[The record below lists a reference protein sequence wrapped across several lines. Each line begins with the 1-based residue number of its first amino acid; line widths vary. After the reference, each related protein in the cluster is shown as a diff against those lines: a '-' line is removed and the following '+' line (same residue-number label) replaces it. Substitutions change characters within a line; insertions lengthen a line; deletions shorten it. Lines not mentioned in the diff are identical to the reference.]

1 MKATTGKCSRCQ
13 AVGGWRSQTR
23 AFDPDAKGDGEPLKA
38 FRQGSDKISLGRTL
52 RKTMG
57 LHRRVAL
64 HRIWELGR
72 SAGTLSSELWRREER
87 EPGRLQGVAGCE
99 PVNRSLPR
107 DLI

>member
-1 MKATTGKCSRCQ
+1 
-13 AVGGWRSQTR
+13 
-23 AFDPDAKGDGEPLKA
+23 
-38 FRQGSDKISLGRTL
+38 
-52 RKTMG
+52 MG